1 MKFTRLATSAGES
14 PAVPGN
20 VNGITACHL
29 ASKDA
34 RGPVNGESSGEAL
47 QWQYRVSD
55 AGEEADDDPHGAIQ
69 AIADDQAQE

>member
-20 VNGITACHL
+20 VNGITASHL

-34 RGPVNGESSGEAL
+34 RGPVNGKSSKQAL

-55 AGEEADDDPHGAIQ
+55 ACEEADDDPDGTVQ
-69 AIADDQAQE
+69 AVADDQAQE